1 MGWEIPQKGDLKVGD
16 LDDFLFDNA
25 LFYVMMCDDDNEE
38 EQETV
43 EEEPDISGDVYGLF
57 T

>member
-1 MGWEIPQKGDLKVGD
+1 MEN

-25 LFYVMMCDDDNEE
+25 LFYLMMCDDSEE
-38 EQETV
+38 EQEIV
-43 EEEPDISGDVYGLF
+43 EEQPDISGDVYGLF

>member
-1 MGWEIPQKGDLKVGD
+1 MGD